1 VGAGS
6 GLTGGGSANLGAT
19 STVNVGAGLGITVN
33 ADDIAIN
40 TSSAHFL
47 DGVKQELNTEG
58 VISSSTQFTSLTSPF
73 TGSFT
78 GSFTGT
84 LVGTSSFANTATFV
98 TTNTVSYTAGAGLS
112 GGGTATLGGSSVT
125 IDAVAGAGISLT
137 APTADA
143 ININTASVHF
153 LDGVKNELNTEQV
166 LSGSVSSPSQGTIT
180 VGGFSNIDLGLQ
192 TSDQV
197 TFGGVTSSLFGTSS
211 HAGSSSFA
219 ITSSFAI
226 SASWAPGGAGTV
238 TQIVAGAGLT
248 GGTITN
254 SGTITLDTSSVH
266 FLDGVKKEL
275 NTEGVISSSTQFTSL
290 TAPFTGSFTGSFN
303 GNFSGSLDRFNPK
316 SLRITVGTTA
326 PSSPAT
332 NDLWVDTN

>member
-1 VGAGS
+1 
-6 GLTGGGSANLGAT
+6 
-19 STVNVGAGLGITVN
+19 
-33 ADDIAIN
+33 
-40 TSSAHFL
+40 L
-47 DGVKQELNTEG
+47 DGVKKELNTEG
-58 VISSSTQFTSLTSPF
+58 VISSSTQFTSLTAPF

-78 GSFTGT
+78 GSFRGNLT
-84 LVGTSSFANTATFV
+84 GTSSFANTASIV

-137 APTADA
+137 APTNDA
-143 ININTASVHF
+143 INIDTASSHF
-153 LDGVKNELNTEQV
+153 TSGVKSKLNTDGV
-166 LSGSVSSPSQGTIT
+166 I
-180 VGGFSNIDLGLQ
+180 
-192 TSDQV
+192 
-197 TFGGVTSSLFGTSS
+197 
-211 HAGSSSFA
+211 SSSTQF
-219 ITSSFAI
+219 TSLTAPFTGSFTGSFRGSLTGTGSWAESSSRATTASFAI
-226 SASWAPGGAGTV
+226 SASYAPGGSGTV

-275 NTEGVISSSTQFTSL
+275 NTEGVVSSSTQFTSLTAPFTGSFTGSFRGNLTGTGSWAHSASIAVTSSFVLPSGLPAGTISSSTQFTSL
-290 TAPFTGSFTGSFN
+290 TAPFTGSFTGSFK
-303 GNFSGSLDRFNPK
+303 GNFSGSLDRFNPT

-326 PSSPAT
+326 PASPAT